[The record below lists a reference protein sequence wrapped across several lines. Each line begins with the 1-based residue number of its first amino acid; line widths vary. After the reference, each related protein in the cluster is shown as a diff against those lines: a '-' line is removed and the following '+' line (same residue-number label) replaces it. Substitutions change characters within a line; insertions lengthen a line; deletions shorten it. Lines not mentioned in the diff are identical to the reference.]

1 MQRNTVACTCV
12 SHGTDSGPCSRRS
25 WCCRSRALKVLAIA
39 AAIASLGIASCT
51 ETPDA
56 GRVVAV
62 VNGEPITRGELLDEL
77 QKKHGPRA
85 LLKLLDEALVAEAA
99 AERGVTLTP
108 AERDAG
114 LERAAARVGSRID
127 LEERLKQ
134 KGIPMDAYRRE
145 IDTDL
150 LMDKIAAQEV
160 KVTDDEVRAYYA
172 EHRAEFQ
179 RGVRVRARMMLF
191 RDKGSAAAVLEALQ
205 SPEADFAGLAKA
217 LSEDDATRDSGGDM
231 GYFEKQDY
239 AAAISE
245 AAFSLEPG
253 STSAVLEAPDGWVI
267 LRVEDRK
274 PEGPLPL
281 DEVKE
286 QIRQRLERERR
297 PEAREKWLLAARKA
311 AELQIPRNELR
322 QAVEAQI
329 MQVDPPPM
337 PGEL

>member
-1 MQRNTVACTCV
+1 M
-12 SHGTDSGPCSRRS
+12 
-25 WCCRSRALKVLAIA
+25 
-39 AAIASLGIASCT
+39 
-51 ETPDA
+51 E
-56 GRVVAV
+56 
-62 VNGEPITRGELLDEL
+62 EL

-85 LLKLLDEALVAEAA
+85 LLKLVDEALVARDAT
-99 AERGVTLTP
+99 ERGITLTP

-114 LERAAARVGSRID
+114 LERAAARVGSRVD

-134 KGIPMDAYRRE
+134 KGVPLDAYRRE

-150 LMDKIAAQEV
+150 LTDKIAAQEV
-160 KVTDDEVRAYYA
+160 KVGDDEVRAYYT
-172 EHRAEFQ
+172 EHRADFQ

-191 RDKGSAAAVLEALQ
+191 RDKGSAEAVLEALQ

-217 LSEDDATRDSGGDM
+217 LSEDDATRDEGGDM
-231 GYFEKQDY
+231 GYFEKHDY
-239 AAAISE
+239 AAVISE

-253 STSAVLEAPDGWVI
+253 GTSAVLDAPDGWVI

-281 DEVKE
+281 DEVQE

-297 PEAREKWLLAARKA
+297 PEAREQWLLAARKA
-311 AELQIPRNELR
+311 AKLQIPRKELR
-322 QAVEAQI
+322 QAVEAMIQH
-329 MQVDPPPM
+329 VDAPPM